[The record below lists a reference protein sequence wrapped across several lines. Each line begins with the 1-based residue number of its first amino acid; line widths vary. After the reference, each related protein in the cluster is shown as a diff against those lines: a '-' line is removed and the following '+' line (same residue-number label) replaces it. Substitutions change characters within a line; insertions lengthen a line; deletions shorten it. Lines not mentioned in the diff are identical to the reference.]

1 MIEDQATKTQEQT
14 AATKAPKT
22 LRRGTSAPFFAAG
35 DFPGSGFDGSAIFSG
50 ATGAPSA
57 FARASLI
64 ISAADLP
71 AALAASTFA
80 AGFAAAAA
88 ALPSEG
94 VAAGTAPAFARIAA
108 RMSAGLFG
116 AAPTAGVA
124 AAAPAGFF
132 AAARIAAV
140 PVGAAGGFAFARAA
154 AMMSAVLFGA
164 EAGEPTAVVSADIE
178 LAGGV
183 AVDST
188 DTGGSEVAA
197 ASEGDADA
205 AFARIFARMS
215 FVEGFGSVIQPAS
228 HRKRSCRD
236 VKPCSSP
243 LDNCCR

>member
-1 MIEDQATKTQEQT
+1 MIEDQATKTQEQA

-71 AALAASTFA
+71 AALAASTLA
-80 AGFAAAAA
+80 AGFAAA

-94 VAAGTAPAFARIAA
+94 VAAGAVPAFARIVA

-154 AMMSAVLFGA
+154 AMISAVLFGA
-164 EAGEPTAVVSADIE
+164 EAGEPAAVASEDIE

-188 DTGGSEVAA
+188 DTVGSEVAA